1 MTHPPVKFRVTVRGM
16 GDYVWRVRGFLDG
29 LHEHCT
35 SHRTHAQEFLSR
47 VVQIQYAVGPDLNP
61 TQLSELQ
68 ECERK
73 LSEAVD
79 LLDAVLSALSDDG
92 KESGSSDL
100 EEPAQ

>member
-1 MTHPPVKFRVTVRGM
+1 M

-35 SHRTHAQEFLSR
+35 THRTNAQEFLSR
-47 VVQIQYAVGPDLNP
+47 VVQIQYAVGP
-61 TQLSELQ
+61 ELPPKELQAIQ

-92 KESGSSDL
+92 SSSDM
-100 EEPAQ
+100 EGGVPDGP